1 MKQIH
6 ITLPRIKTK
15 VLAAMMAALAL
26 AGISTAAVRTWQYY
40 DSQNTL
46 KGIYQKAFY
55 ETCELTESMA
65 VNLSKLSVASGGA
78 RENLLSDIIRQAQGA
93 QANLA
98 LLPLSSSATAAT
110 MKFINQ
116 VGDFSD
122 SLLSRL
128 AMGGNL
134 TDDDSSTITTLSESA
149 AELTLSFGRL
159 LERYDAGQIILEGIL
174 IDDADLSP
182 ITDPASSY
190 PALLY
195 DGPFSDGAKGNVFK
209 HLEGLNDITAADAER
224 LLKEFVGADQVTDIR
239 LDGESTLPTPTYEFS
254 LTAAGRSL
262 SAGVT
267 KAGGKILYILCS
279 DEITGQELTAA
290 QCIDRADAFLLSRGY
305 GDMVMSY
312 HTQYGGIVTINYA
325 AQQAGVTMYP
335 DLIKLQVSMEDGMV
349 IGLEAG
355 NYLRNHVNRFL
366 ELPALTEEEAIA
378 KLSAHLTAESA
389 RLCVIP
395 YGMSEKLCYEINATS
410 GSDAY
415 LIYID
420 AMTGEEAEI
429 MQIVTGGGGV
439 LVM

>member
-1 MKQIH
+1 MKH
-6 ITLPRIKTK
+6 INIAIPR
-15 VLAAMMAALAL
+15 VSSRALAAMMAALAL
-26 AGISTAAVRTWQYY
+26 AGLIAAGARTRQYNE
-40 DSQNTL
+40 SKNTL
-46 KGIYQKAFY
+46 SGIYQKAFY

-98 LLPLSSSATAAT
+98 LLPLSSSATSAT

-122 SLLSRL
+122 RLLSRL
-128 AMGGNL
+128 AMDGDITG
-134 TDDDSSTITTLSESA
+134 DDYSTITTLSESA
-149 AELTLSFGRL
+149 AALTLSFGRL
-159 LERYDAGQIILEGIL
+159 LERYDAGQIIMEDIL
-174 IDDADLSP
+174 VDDADLSP

-190 PALLY
+190 PSLLY
-195 DGPFSDGAKGNVFK
+195 DGPFSDGAKGDVFK
-209 HLEGLNDITAADAER
+209 NLEGLSEVSSDDAAR
-224 LLKEFVGADQVTDIR
+224 LLKEFVGADQVTDMR

-254 LTAAGRSL
+254 LTAAGRSI

-267 KAGGKILYILCS
+267 KTGGKILYMLCS
-279 DEITGQELTAA
+279 DEISGQALTVN
-290 QCIDRADAFLLSRGY
+290 QCIERADAFLLSRGY

-312 HTQYGGIVTINYA
+312 HAQYGGIVTINYA
-325 AQQAGVTMYP
+325 AQQAGVIMYP
-335 DLIKLQVSMEDGMV
+335 DLIKVQVSMEDGAV
-349 IGLEAG
+349 VGIEAG
-355 NYLRNHVNRFL
+355 NYLLNHTDRFL
-366 ELPALTEEEAIA
+366 ELPALTEADA
-378 KLSAHLTAESA
+378 VARLSAHLTAESA

-395 YGMSEKLCYEINATS
+395 YGTSEKLCYEINAAS

-429 MQIVTGGGGV
+429 MQIVSDEGGV

>member
-6 ITLPRIKTK
+6 ITLPRLKTK

-26 AGISTAAVRTWQYY
+26 AGIITAAVRTWQYY

-78 RENLLSDIIRQAQGA
+78 RENLLSDIIHQAQGA

-128 AMGGNL
+128 AMGGYL
-134 TDDDSSTITTLSESA
+134 TDDDFSTINTLSESA

-195 DGPFSDGAKGNVFK
+195 DGP
-209 HLEGLNDITAADAER
+209 
-224 LLKEFVGADQVTDIR
+224 
-239 LDGESTLPTPTYEFS
+239 
-254 LTAAGRSL
+254 
-262 SAGVT
+262 
-267 KAGGKILYILCS
+267 C
-279 DEITGQELTAA
+279 
-290 QCIDRADAFLLSRGY
+290 
-305 GDMVMSY
+305 
-312 HTQYGGIVTINYA
+312 
-325 AQQAGVTMYP
+325 
-335 DLIKLQVSMEDGMV
+335 
-349 IGLEAG
+349 
-355 NYLRNHVNRFL
+355 
-366 ELPALTEEEAIA
+366 
-378 KLSAHLTAESA
+378 SAHA
-389 RLCVIP
+389 
-395 YGMSEKLCYEINATS
+395 
-410 GSDAY
+410 
-415 LIYID
+415 
-420 AMTGEEAEI
+420 
-429 MQIVTGGGGV
+429 
-439 LVM
+439 